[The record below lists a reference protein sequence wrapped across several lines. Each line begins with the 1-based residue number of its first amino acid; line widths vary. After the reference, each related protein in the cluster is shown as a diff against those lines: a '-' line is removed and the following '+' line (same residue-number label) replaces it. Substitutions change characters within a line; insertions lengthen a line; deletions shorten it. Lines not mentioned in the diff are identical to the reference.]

1 VRNGLAAR
9 GDRELAYTIPHPE
22 HGLICTVNDFI
33 VEEPQR
39 PQALNVMEPMGKD
52 LRPHVVLGIV
62 PEHGSITKR
71 LRTYLNNPFTEYLYV
86 DPLTEDPISG
96 DKIPHSPCKAV
107 FVAVQQTQL
116 RKRFRKFGNSDTYFP
131 LNLRAKINY
140 MLGGTNFDTDVLSLT
155 SSARS
160 LSR

>member
-22 HGLICTVNDFI
+22 HGRIRTVNTFI

-39 PQALNVMEPMGKD
+39 PQALNVMESMGKD

-86 DPLTEDPISG
+86 DPPTEDPIS
-96 DKIPHSPCKAV
+96 
-107 FVAVQQTQL
+107 
-116 RKRFRKFGNSDTYFP
+116 
-131 LNLRAKINY
+131 
-140 MLGGTNFDTDVLSLT
+140 
-155 SSARS
+155 
-160 LSR
+160 